1 MANYMSLS
9 EPNHNILEPHGL
21 IDEVIANHTIFSW
34 FESIITINID
44 LAHKL
49 LFNVDKA
56 SNCSSSLEIWS
67 VDESHIFLI
76 LQMKFKLILPR
87 DISVKII
94 DNFVIFYYFAVS
106 HVLDLGFIYLT
117 QFLEWSQWFLTF
129 SQLICSRLEPL
140 EVFFTDSL
148 SLLAFISL
156 LLVVCTIDL
165 HAVFFNCLQFD
176 RVPLYE
182 AAGHEDIVV
191 LHLEKVAAGLSREKR
206 LDYLLFLSWI

>member
-1 MANYMSLS
+1 MSLS

-21 IDEVIANHTIFSW
+21 IDEVVANYTIFTW

-44 LAHKL
+44 LAQKL
-49 LFNVDKA
+49 LFNINKA
-56 SNCSSSLEIWS
+56 SNWSPSLEIWS
-67 VDESHIFLI
+67 VDESHIILI

-94 DNFVIFYYFAVS
+94 YNFVIFYYFAVS
-106 HVLDLGFIYLT
+106 HVLNLGFIYIT
-117 QFLEWSQWFLTF
+117 QFLEGSHRFLAF
-129 SQLICSRLEPL
+129 SLLICSRLEPL

-148 SLLAFISL
+148 RLLAFISL

-165 HAVFFNCLQFD
+165 HAVFFYCLQFD
-176 RVPLYE
+176 CVPLYK

-206 LDYLLFLSWI
+206 LNYLLFLSWI